1 MDLQSI
7 LKNDSSR
14 FLFKKDMMRKLRLEY
29 ELWCPLCEAFAPNPS
44 TVNDASQSSV
54 CFLVQT
60 LNRQFDIKEFAESR
74 FNMQKKQLG
83 FIPVKDPLPAIASS
97 HARSQ
102 HVLVDFSNA
111 MKALYMD
118 EYLVSEAVHA
128 RREAVRSGI
137 EQVVTASGA
146 FPEGTRVAVF
156 GSSANGF
163 G

>member
-1 MDLQSI
+1 
-7 LKNDSSR
+7 
-14 FLFKKDMMRKLRLEY
+14 
-29 ELWCPLCEAFAPNPS
+29 
-44 TVNDASQSSV
+44 
-54 CFLVQT
+54 
-60 LNRQFDIKEFAESR
+60 
-74 FNMQKKQLG
+74 MQEKQLG
-83 FIPVKDPLPAIASS
+83 FIPIKDPLSSIASS
-97 HARSQ
+97 HSKSK
-102 HVLVDFSNA
+102 HILVDFSNA

-118 EYLVSEAVHA
+118 EYLVSDNVHA